1 MVPKALVID
10 DDPDIRED
18 VAEILDSMGHEYDL
32 AACQEEG
39 RGLLA
44 ANEYS
49 YFLLDL
55 EIPVALGRKARIQNG
70 ENLLREIVAR
80 RNGRAAPVLIISGH
94 GTGNPH
100 LAVEMMKLGASDY
113 ITKPFATYGR
123 TLDRAILEALDRA
136 DGKGMARDGAAR
148 SQVPRGQP
156 MRFQGGE
163 LVFYPDRVE
172 LCGVTVVE
180 GDVRMRKILEQLRE
194 RRANGSYVAYS
205 GAKLAAKLQ
214 IVAGQ
219 NGIAEAVKDFRDE
232 VVHGLES
239 KGIVCGRKD
248 VIQSGG
254 RGYRLAEWIT
264 TRDAG

>member
-39 RGLLA
+39 RRLLA

-70 ENLLREIVAR
+70 ENLLREIVVR

-136 DGKGMARDGAAR
+136 DGKGMARDGASR

-172 LCGVTVVE
+172 ARNSRLSHAMDTTDAFHTYRISIEEDDFTVCVDGE
-180 GDVRMRKILEQLRE
+180 PAIDGAGKLTRP
-194 RRANGSYVAYS
+194 AYNGRS
-205 GAKLAAKLQ
+205 
-214 IVAGQ
+214 
-219 NGIAEAVKDFRDE
+219 GIAFGAANSPSLGEAYWESVRIYNRARSLNDLVLSIQFKGADE
-232 VVHGLES
+232 
-239 KGIVCGRKD
+239 
-248 VIQSGG
+248 
-254 RGYRLAEWIT
+254 
-264 TRDAG
+264 